1 MENIINRFEK
11 KLYDLKTT
19 RLISIQMAPQIRL
32 LQSNEAELVEKIQS
46 SITNTIP
53 LWKNQMV
60 LALGI
65 NRAKVALESQKA
77 VSELTNDMLKKNSE
91 TLKQGS
97 IKIAEESERAIVDIE
112 TLRKTNQDIIDTL
125 NKVVEIH
132 KNGRIKRQES
142 EKELETLEKELKG
155 KLLEINVK

>member
-1 MENIINRFEK
+1 
-11 KLYDLKTT
+11 
-19 RLISIQMAPQIRL
+19 MAPQIRM
-32 LQSNEAELVEKIQS
+32 LQNNDAELVEKIQS

-65 NRAKVALESQKA
+65 NNAQKA
-77 VSELTNDMLKKNSE
+77 LKNQQAVSKLTNDMLKKNSE

-112 TLRKTNQDIIDTL
+112 TLRKTNQDIIETID
-125 NKVVEIH
+125 KVIEIH

-142 EKELETLEKELKG
+142 EKELESLEQELKD
-155 KLLEINVK
+155 KLLEINVKEQE

>member
-1 MENIINRFEK
+1 
-11 KLYDLKTT
+11 
-19 RLISIQMAPQIRL
+19 
-32 LQSNEAELVEKIQS
+32 
-46 SITNTIP
+46 
-53 LWKNQMV
+53 MV

-65 NRAKVALESQKA
+65 NRAKAALESQKA
-77 VSELTNDMLKKNSE
+77 VTNLTNDMLKKNSE

-132 KNGRIKRQES
+132 ENGRIKRQES
-142 EKELETLEKELKG
+142 EKELESLERELKE
-155 KLLEINVK
+155 KMLEINVKK

>member
-1 MENIINRFEK
+1 
-11 KLYDLKTT
+11 
-19 RLISIQMAPQIRL
+19 
-32 LQSNEAELVEKIQS
+32 
-46 SITNTIP
+46 
-53 LWKNQMV
+53 MV

-77 VSELTNDMLKKNSE
+77 VTNLTNDMLKKNSE

-112 TLRKTNQDIIDTL
+112 TLRKTNQDIIETL
-125 NKVVEIH
+125 DKVVEIH

-142 EKELETLEKELKG
+142 EKELETLEKELKE
-155 KLLEINVK
+155 KLLEINVKK